1 VQCEERERL
10 TRAYI
15 EAAAKILESGRGAPD
30 MTSAQWKQATSQARA
45 ASKAALEALHRHRKE
60 HGCWEQGSPEA

>member
-1 VQCEERERL
+1 MQCEERDRL

-15 EAAAKILESGRGAPD
+15 DATAKILESGSVAPD
-30 MTSAQWKQATSQARA
+30 MNSAQWKQATSVARA

-60 HGCWEQGSPEA
+60 HGC